1 MIHALI
7 KLHVGNPERY
17 GLPAPDHKFGEA
29 HPTVSGRIL
38 DRIAHGTIAPKP
50 NIRRFDGD
58 EVEFDDGSRAH
69 ADVVVYCT
77 GYKISFPFFD
87 ADLISAP
94 ENHIELFR
102 RVFHP
107 EFDDVFFVALLQ
119 PLGATMPLAE
129 AQGQWIADYLKG
141 EYALPPRPALLQ
153 DIEDETAAMRK
164 RYVASKRHTIQVDF
178 DDYLHALGKERRA
191 GAERARRQGFRLP
204 VAPGAARAQVAGMS
218 AAAGLGKRE
227 RTKAANR
234 EAILVAARRVFSD
247 IGYGAAS
254 VRDVVRE
261 TDLATGTFYNYF
273 PDKESVL
280 RALVD
285 EITVEAR
292 ARVHT
297 ARMAA
302 TTLEGFV
309 SGGFRAYFEFLAEDP
324 DTVAL
329 MRRNSGT
336 IRAMF
341 DEPALGA
348 GIDELRADLETA
360 VTQGRIP
367 PHDADLMAVAMVG
380 AGVEIGLHM
389 VERDPPDVERAV
401 GFVTDVFL
409 GAFERIG

>member
-1 MIHALI
+1 MNA
-7 KLHVGNPERY
+7 
-17 GLPAPDHKFGEA
+17 PAP
-29 HPTVSGRIL
+29 
-38 DRIAHGTIAPKP
+38 
-50 NIRRFDGD
+50 
-58 EVEFDDGSRAH
+58 
-69 ADVVVYCT
+69 
-77 GYKISFPFFD
+77 
-87 ADLISAP
+87 
-94 ENHIELFR
+94 
-102 RVFHP
+102 
-107 EFDDVFFVALLQ
+107 
-119 PLGATMPLAE
+119 
-129 AQGQWIADYLKG
+129 
-141 EYALPPRPALLQ
+141 
-153 DIEDETAAMRK
+153 
-164 RYVASKRHTIQVDF
+164 
-178 DDYLHALGKERRA
+178 
-191 GAERARRQGFRLP
+191 
-204 VAPGAARAQVAGMS
+204 
-218 AAAGLGKRE
+218 AAAGKRE

-234 EAILVAARRVFSD
+234 EAILDAARRVFSD

-292 ARVHT
+292 ARVRA

-302 TTLEGFV
+302 STLEGFV
-309 SGGFRAYFEFLAEDP
+309 SGGFRAYFEFLVEDP

-336 IRAMF
+336 IRTMF

-401 GFVTDVFL
+401 AFVTDVFV
-409 GAFERIG
+409 GAFERMG

>member
-1 MIHALI
+1 MGNSAMDIAVESSYVARTTYLAARRGAWIIPKYMFGRPVDQLPQDPRIPFKVRQRMIHTLI
-7 KLHVGNPERY
+7 RLHVGDPERY
-17 GLPAPDHKFGEA
+17 GLPRPDHKFGEA

-94 ENHIELFR
+94 DNHIELFR

-204 VAPGAARAQVAGMS
+204 VAPGG
-218 AAAGLGKRE
+218 G
-227 RTKAANR
+227 
-234 EAILVAARRVFSD
+234 ARRRC
-247 IGYGAAS
+247 AA
-254 VRDVVRE
+254 
-261 TDLATGTFYNYF
+261 
-273 PDKESVL
+273 
-280 RALVD
+280 
-285 EITVEAR
+285 
-292 ARVHT
+292 
-297 ARMAA
+297 
-302 TTLEGFV
+302 
-309 SGGFRAYFEFLAEDP
+309 
-324 DTVAL
+324 
-329 MRRNSGT
+329 
-336 IRAMF
+336 
-341 DEPALGA
+341 
-348 GIDELRADLETA
+348 
-360 VTQGRIP
+360 
-367 PHDADLMAVAMVG
+367 
-380 AGVEIGLHM
+380 
-389 VERDPPDVERAV
+389 
-401 GFVTDVFL
+401 
-409 GAFERIG
+409 

>member
-1 MIHALI
+1 M
-7 KLHVGNPERY
+7 
-17 GLPAPDHKFGEA
+17 
-29 HPTVSGRIL
+29 T
-38 DRIAHGTIAPKP
+38 
-50 NIRRFDGD
+50 
-58 EVEFDDGSRAH
+58 
-69 ADVVVYCT
+69 
-77 GYKISFPFFD
+77 
-87 ADLISAP
+87 
-94 ENHIELFR
+94 
-102 RVFHP
+102 
-107 EFDDVFFVALLQ
+107 
-119 PLGATMPLAE
+119 
-129 AQGQWIADYLKG
+129 
-141 EYALPPRPALLQ
+141 
-153 DIEDETAAMRK
+153 
-164 RYVASKRHTIQVDF
+164 
-178 DDYLHALGKERRA
+178 
-191 GAERARRQGFRLP
+191 
-204 VAPGAARAQVAGMS
+204 
-218 AAAGLGKRE
+218 AAAGVGKRE

-280 RALVD
+280 RALVG

-292 ARVHT
+292 ARVRA
-297 ARMAA
+297 ARTAA

-309 SGGFRAYFEFLAEDP
+309 SAGFRAYFEFLAEDP
-324 DTVAL
+324 ETVAL

-360 VTQGRIP
+360 VTEGRIP
-367 PHDADLMAVAMVG
+367 PHDADLMAMAMVG

-401 GFVTDVFL
+401 RFVTDVFL

>member
-1 MIHALI
+1 
-7 KLHVGNPERY
+7 
-17 GLPAPDHKFGEA
+17 
-29 HPTVSGRIL
+29 
-38 DRIAHGTIAPKP
+38 
-50 NIRRFDGD
+50 
-58 EVEFDDGSRAH
+58 
-69 ADVVVYCT
+69 
-77 GYKISFPFFD
+77 
-87 ADLISAP
+87 
-94 ENHIELFR
+94 
-102 RVFHP
+102 
-107 EFDDVFFVALLQ
+107 
-119 PLGATMPLAE
+119 
-129 AQGQWIADYLKG
+129 
-141 EYALPPRPALLQ
+141 
-153 DIEDETAAMRK
+153 
-164 RYVASKRHTIQVDF
+164 
-178 DDYLHALGKERRA
+178 
-191 GAERARRQGFRLP
+191 
-204 VAPGAARAQVAGMS
+204 MS

-247 IGYGAAS
+247 LGYGAAS

-329 MRRNSGT
+329 MRRNAGT

-401 GFVTDVFL
+401 TFVTDVFL

>member
-1 MIHALI
+1 M
-7 KLHVGNPERY
+7 
-17 GLPAPDHKFGEA
+17 
-29 HPTVSGRIL
+29 T
-38 DRIAHGTIAPKP
+38 
-50 NIRRFDGD
+50 
-58 EVEFDDGSRAH
+58 
-69 ADVVVYCT
+69 
-77 GYKISFPFFD
+77 
-87 ADLISAP
+87 
-94 ENHIELFR
+94 
-102 RVFHP
+102 
-107 EFDDVFFVALLQ
+107 
-119 PLGATMPLAE
+119 
-129 AQGQWIADYLKG
+129 
-141 EYALPPRPALLQ
+141 
-153 DIEDETAAMRK
+153 
-164 RYVASKRHTIQVDF
+164 
-178 DDYLHALGKERRA
+178 
-191 GAERARRQGFRLP
+191 
-204 VAPGAARAQVAGMS
+204 
-218 AAAGLGKRE
+218 AAAGVGKRE

-292 ARVHT
+292 ARVRT
-297 ARMAA
+297 ARAAA
-302 TTLEGFV
+302 TTLEEFV
-309 SGGFRAYFEFLAEDP
+309 SRGFRAYFEFLAEDP

-336 IRAMF
+336 IRTMF
-341 DEPALGA
+341 NEPALGA
-348 GIDELRADLETA
+348 GIEELRADLVA
-360 VTQGRIP
+360 QGRIP

-401 GFVTDVFL
+401 SFVTDVFL